1 MCDIT
6 SFLYKTGVIA
16 VQAVGMPCPVS
27 QQADNTAF
35 ICQSRTRSSKR
46 FGCRRWNYRAKQ
58 TRSMGKQTTSM
69 YAGIDPGCQV
79 GSILSS
85 MKNTIN
91 TVLVTNEAEF

>member
-1 MCDIT
+1 
-6 SFLYKTGVIA
+6 
-16 VQAVGMPCPVS
+16 
-27 QQADNTAF
+27 
-35 ICQSRTRSSKR
+35 
-46 FGCRRWNYRAKQ
+46 
-58 TRSMGKQTTSM
+58 MGKQTTSM